1 MKQLFTA
8 LLAGLLLVGC
18 GTSTTTE
25 APVAVDSQSTEELTE
40 KIEETVKEAS
50 ENVSIEE
57 LVANSGF
64 KADGLTI
71 LSPSGAPAL
80 SLIPA
85 VLAGANVNFVD
96 GADPLQAA
104 LVNPSPEYDVIIAPS
119 NLGLKLA
126 EAGKTSYRMK
136 GVATWGNLYIVA
148 AKGTSNDASTWTNV
162 ASFGEQSVTGK
173 VFADVYGDALNM
185 DEVTWY
191 NSTAETSA
199 ALLAGEADVAMLA
212 EPNATATIA
221 KAKENGKELEIIDD
235 VQMRF
240 AGTSGIGFPQAAIFV
255 SEAAYA
261 EKKDQID
268 SMFNLMSDFSMQ
280 VHALDADAIA
290 ALIEACGGAEKFGV
304 PSAQVV
310 GKVWDRLN
318 INVVDAREHM
328 DELQKFAPLFDI
340 QDVEAALL
348 K

>member
-1 MKQLFTA
+1 M
-8 LLAGLLLVGC
+8 
-18 GTSTTTE
+18 
-25 APVAVDSQSTEELTE
+25 
-40 KIEETVKEAS
+40 S
-50 ENVSIEE
+50 ENMVEFMCESEDLEKACLLFSASKKRTFVVVQISPAVRVSIGEYF
-57 LVANSGF
+57 GF
-64 KADGLTI
+64 YRGEDAIGKIASALT
-71 LSPSGAPAL
+71 
-80 SLIPA
+80 
-85 VLAGANVNFVD
+85 VL
-96 GADPLQAA
+96 GADAVVDTAIAFDAVTLMRAKA
-104 LVNPSPEYDVIIAPS
+104 L
-119 NLGLKLA
+119 K
-126 EAGKTSYRMK
+126 
-136 GVATWGNLYIVA
+136 
-148 AKGTSNDASTWTNV
+148 
-162 ASFGEQSVTGK
+162 Q
-173 VFADVYGDALNM
+173 
-185 DEVTWY
+185 
-191 NSTAETSA
+191 
-199 ALLAGEADVAMLA
+199 
-212 EPNATATIA
+212 
-221 KAKENGKELEIIDD
+221 AKENGKELEIIDD

-255 SEAAYA
+255 SEAAYS